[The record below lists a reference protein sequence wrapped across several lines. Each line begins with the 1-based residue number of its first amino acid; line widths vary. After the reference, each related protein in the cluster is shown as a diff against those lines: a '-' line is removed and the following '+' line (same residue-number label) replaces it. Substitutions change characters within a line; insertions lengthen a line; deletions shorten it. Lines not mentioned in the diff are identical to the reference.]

1 MVKYLIEQELAND
14 ILEYLSEQP
23 YKNVA
28 ELIEG
33 IRKLEKLPEAI
44 K

>member
-1 MVKYLIEQELAND
+1 MVKYTIEQELAND

-23 YKNVA
+23 YKQVA
-28 ELIEG
+28 DLIDG
-33 IRKLEKLPEAI
+33 LRKLEKIEAA

>member
-1 MVKYLIEQELAND
+1 MVMYYIEQELAND

-23 YKNVA
+23 YKNVS

-33 IRKLEKLPEAI
+33 MRKLVKVEEA
-44 K
+44 KK

>member
-1 MVKYLIEQELAND
+1 MVKYAIEQELAND

-23 YKNVA
+23 YKQVS

-33 IRKLEKLPEAI
+33 MRKLEKIEAA